1 MDKLPACSR
10 CGLRAILGGMAEFE
24 RELIRLRM
32 ADGIS
37 RKRARGEH
45 LGPDL
50 KLSPEALRAIVRR
63 YEDGEPMALL
73 GDEYRVG
80 RATVYRVLDRARAAT
95 S

>member
-1 MDKLPACSR
+1 MDRLPAHFEMWSPR
-10 CGLRAILGGMAEFE
+10 DLGGHGGVRAGIRSRMAE
-24 RELIRLRM
+24 
-32 ADGIS
+32 GIS

-45 LGPDL
+45 LGPDF

-73 GDEYRVG
+73 ADEYRVG
-80 RATVYRVLDRARAAT
+80 RATVYRVLGRARAAT